1 MFFVDYSSKL
11 VFIFIDEK
19 QRDGKEKP
27 LKKNS
32 CIFNQLRWLQIFI
45 RRKKIFVFVI
55 NLEKGEEFVKIA

>member
-1 MFFVDYSSKL
+1 MFFVDHSSKL

>member
-1 MFFVDYSSKL
+1 MFFVDHSSKL

-19 QRDGKEKP
+19 QRDGKEKA

>member
-1 MFFVDYSSKL
+1 M
-11 VFIFIDEK
+11 FIFIDEK
-19 QRDGKEKP
+19 QRDGKEKA